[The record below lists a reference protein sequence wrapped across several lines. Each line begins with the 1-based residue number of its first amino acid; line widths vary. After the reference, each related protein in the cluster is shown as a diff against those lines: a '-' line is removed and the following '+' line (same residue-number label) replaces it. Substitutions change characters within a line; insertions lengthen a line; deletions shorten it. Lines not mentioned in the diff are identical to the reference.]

1 MVFLDAL
8 RDLTQSRGYAWG
20 AAALVH
26 MYDNLNDTSK
36 STVRQLVGYITLLQC
51 WIYEQFSSVSF
62 TVPAE
67 DYDEKRQ
74 RACRWTSGKALPIST
89 YRRRMDRL
97 TPDAVCWSPYG
108 DHRSFREFE
117 VISLFFGHFK
127 WGPLAVIH
135 RPERVVQQ
143 FGYIQTI
150 PPHPIASSLSIE
162 EINDRRM
169 QFGEYI
175 APVGQLC
182 AIPDHYSPDYMDWF
196 YMISHPFMSLAQ
208 PRDPPRVPLVQ
219 QYEEFV
225 EPYMYQQSMAAAAS
239 NEADVDVHHLRHAMD
254 DFVAIAD
261 KLGKLLNLRILI
273 EGTEAY
279 TVVEEC
285 VGIARHYIGQSTVG
299 HRSRR
304 RRRTNDH

>member
-1 MVFLDAL
+1 
-8 RDLTQSRGYAWG
+8 
-20 AAALVH
+20 
-26 MYDNLNDTSK
+26 
-36 STVRQLVGYITLLQC
+36 
-51 WIYEQFSSVSF
+51 
-62 TVPAE
+62 
-67 DYDEKRQ
+67 
-74 RACRWTSGKALPIST
+74 
-89 YRRRMDRL
+89 MDRL

-239 NEADVDVHHLRHAMD
+239 NEADVDVHHLRHAMVIIFLSF
-254 DFVAIAD
+254 FVCCF
-261 KLGKLLNLRILI
+261 L
-273 EGTEAY
+273 
-279 TVVEEC
+279 
-285 VGIARHYIGQSTVG
+285 
-299 HRSRR
+299 
-304 RRRTNDH
+304 